1 MATPNLGLTLPTVGG
16 SADTWGTEL
25 NTALTAIDTWAATP
39 VLKAGATMTGALVLP
54 AGTTS
59 LGPLRIPHGAAHS
72 SPADGMMW
80 TTTAGL
86 YVQINGGTVGPLA
99 ASGGAV
105 TVNNS
110 NWSGTQLSIANGGTG
125 ATTAA
130 TARTNLGLGTLA
142 TQASGSVSIT
152 GGSITGITDLAIA
165 DGGTGA
171 STAANARTN
180 LGLGTAAVLNTGT
193 SGGNIP
199 LLNGNNV
206 WSGTQSGI
214 NISTQTIGTA
224 DILGDGYFKIGQYYY
239 QFGTSTSA
247 TKDGDVT
254 VTLPYTSATSLPIEG
269 TTHATPRNTTG
280 ATNVNSTVSFKSC
293 DETSITFFQSDI
305 SSSGNPQGF
314 NWSCWTP
321 A

>member
-206 WSGTQSGI
+206 WSGNQSGI
-214 NISTQTIGTA
+214 DISDQTVGTSDTTYRKIGPYYDMWGTSSSTTA
-224 DILGDGYFKIGQYYY
+224 DGTITISLPVTCTGVYEGSIRATARNLTSSANINVEY
-239 QFGTSTSA
+239 QFVSTDGTSQI
-247 TKDGDVT
+247 VF
-254 VTLPYTSATSLPIEG
+254 YCN
-269 TTHATPRNTTG
+269 TH
-280 ATNVNSTVSFKSC
+280 
-293 DETSITFFQSDI
+293 
-305 SSSGNPQGF
+305 SSGSTPQGF
-314 NWSCWTP
+314 NWS
-321 A
+321 AIGLA